1 MVSCANTHLEE
12 TVRSLIHLQA
22 DPTSKD
28 GRGCTS
34 VHIACQRPEVS
45 LKVLKILLDS
55 GGRIHD
61 QDNGSNTCLHMASRN
76 DKGAYVDWLL
86 VNGTD
91 PSLKNN
97 DDRTAWEGALERP
110 SSNAIAPL
118 AFRET
123 ERREESF
130 YDANYVLD
138 LMDYY
143 QVDQHKSSQLSG
155 MEWH

>member
-1 MVSCANTHLEE
+1 
-12 TVRSLIHLQA
+12 
-22 DPTSKD
+22 
-28 GRGCTS
+28 
-34 VHIACQRPEVS
+34 
-45 LKVLKILLDS
+45 
-55 GGRIHD
+55 
-61 QDNGSNTCLHMASRN
+61 MASRN